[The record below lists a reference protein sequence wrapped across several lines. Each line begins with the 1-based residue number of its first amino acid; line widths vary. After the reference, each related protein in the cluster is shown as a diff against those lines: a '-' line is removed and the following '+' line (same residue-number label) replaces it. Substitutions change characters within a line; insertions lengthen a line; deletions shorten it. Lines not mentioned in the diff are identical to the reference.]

1 MNYKDLKKQQLK
13 ELGMNKV
20 VTAITQLH
28 KRNLTY
34 TVDGHTT
41 PLQFI
46 GDAITDYSN
55 ETQQVDDCCS
65 LLQINEIVTKSNHT
79 TE

>member
-1 MNYKDLKKQQLK
+1 MN
-13 ELGMNKV
+13 MV
-20 VTAITQLH
+20 VIAITQLH
-28 KRNLTY
+28 KRELTY
-34 TVDGHTT
+34 TINWNTT

-79 TE
+79 T